1 MGLEMVSETGHRGQV
16 SQLKCQRNKMVFGN
30 RTMCVSCHLDSVE
43 APWTEGPRMTD
54 ETGDIW
60 RRTETVNKTTT
71 P

>member
-16 SQLKCQRNKMVFGN
+16 SQLKCQKNKMVVGN

-54 ETGDIW
+54 EKG
-60 RRTETVNKTTT
+60 RHMAEYRNS
-71 P
+71 